1 MDTNTNMSF
10 SRMRVK
16 LLRATTKVRQA
27 LTALKAKNKA
37 KCSTAV
43 LSDDLWHLTLASPQL
58 KIRDLAAASTVC
70 RALRA
75 LAADDVVWQAAYARR
90 WLGNSAHATGQS
102 SDATGWRQRYQVAHH
117 IDSTLWA
124 CGLRAQPTL
133 GDDGP
138 HSFNDTP
145 PGAATLPETDEAAA
159 PQQVVCGG
167 LRFSQAVP
175 GLRHFLAVATPASL
189 PEAALCP
196 EGTLYSWGSPRDA
209 RGTINRASL
218 GWPTS
223 GPQVGI
229 PSICPWWKASNVTAP
244 GGIDQLAIGGEQQC
258 ALVRLGEVYLFG
270 RSCKTHELELR
281 VPTIMT
287 LPPGVK
293 VASVS
298 LGYDHSLL
306 VDQAG
311 RLHAAG
317 GNSRGELGLGDF
329 GDRTNNFVLVED
341 VVPAGMRVIA
351 AAAGMSHSLT
361 MSSAGTV
368 YASGCNKAGQLG
380 LDILEAEVSHF
391 TEVVALPRVT
401 AVSAGFNLSAVIASD
416 GGVFTFGQGNE
427 GGLGH
432 GAEFMS
438 PITWS
443 TWSPPRRVAA
453 LASERVVSVAV
464 GGGHMVA
471 LTASGAVYTW
481 GNNDSGQCGR
491 AMTKLDFRHS
501 AIGRGKDRLG
511 LKGHSKYTPG
521 RVPLPGVARSVSAG
535 DETTFMILGPPPNE
549 QSAAHVTSMLG
560 GGQSPW

>member
-1 MDTNTNMSF
+1 MQLAGAN
-10 SRMRVK
+10 
-16 LLRATTKVRQA
+16 ATK
-27 LTALKAKNKA
+27 
-37 KCSTAV
+37 
-43 LSDDLWHLTLASPQL
+43 
-58 KIRDLAAASTVC
+58 
-70 RALRA
+70 
-75 LAADDVVWQAAYARR
+75 WQA
-90 WLGNSAHATGQS
+90 HK
-102 SDATGWRQRYQVAHH
+102 

-124 CGLRAQPTL
+124 CGLRAQTII

-138 HSFNDTP
+138 HMFNDTP
-145 PGAATLPETDEAAA
+145 GAAILPKTDEAAA

-175 GLRHFLAVATPASL
+175 GQLHFLAAATPASW

-209 RGTINRASL
+209 SGTINCASL
-218 GWPTS
+218 GWRPPSLGRLAADASIS
-223 GPQVGI
+223 GSQVGL
-229 PSICPWWKASNVTAP
+229 PSICASWAANGTAP

-258 ALVRLGEVYLFG
+258 ALVSQGELYLFG

-281 VPTIMT
+281 VPTIMM

-293 VASVS
+293 VVSVS

-317 GNSRGELGLGDF
+317 GNSRGELGLGYF
-329 GDRTNNFVLVED
+329 GDRTHGFVLVED
-341 VVPAGMRVIA
+341 FMAAGMQVIA
-351 AAAGMSHSLT
+351 AAAGMSHSLI

-368 YASGCNKAGQLG
+368 YASGCDERGQLG
-380 LDILEAEVSHF
+380 LDSLEAEVSLF
-391 TEVVALPRVT
+391 TEVVGLPRVT

-416 GGVFTFGQGNE
+416 GGLFTFGQTNE

-432 GAEFMS
+432 GAEFYEVGY
-438 PITWS
+438 
-443 TWSPPRRVAA
+443 PRRVAA

-471 LTASGAVYTW
+471 LTASGAVYSW
-481 GNNDSGQCGR
+481 GNDDFGQCGR

-501 AIGRGKDRLG
+501 AIGRGKDARG
-511 LKGHSKYTPG
+511 LKGHSIYTPG
-521 RVPLPGVARSVSAG
+521 RVRLPGAARSISAG
-535 DETTFMILGPPPNE
+535 DSTTFMILGPPRNE
-549 QSAAHVTSMLG
+549 
-560 GGQSPW
+560 